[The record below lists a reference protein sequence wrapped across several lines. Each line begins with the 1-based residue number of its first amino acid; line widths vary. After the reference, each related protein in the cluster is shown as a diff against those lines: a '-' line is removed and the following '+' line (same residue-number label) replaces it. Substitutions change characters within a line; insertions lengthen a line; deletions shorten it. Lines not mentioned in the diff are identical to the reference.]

1 MEEDSARHS
10 SKSVVCMLCPQH
22 PANVFWKR
30 KGEPFELP
38 RGAPRACSA
47 SWGPVFGE
55 VSLER
60 VHEEDSRLYRMTGRL
75 KVGKEG
81 LRFRRRQSG
90 AEFSI
95 GSAAQPESFRVS
107 AWRCCHCCVSGL

>member
-30 KGEPFELP
+30 KGEPFELLP
-38 RGAPRACSA
+38 GAPRACSP

-55 VSLER
+55 VSVEQ
-60 VHEEDSRLYRMTGRL
+60 VHGEDSRPYRMTGRL
-75 KVGKEG
+75 KAGKEG
-81 LRFRRRQSG
+81 LRFRRRLSG
-90 AEFSI
+90 VEFSI
-95 GSAAQPESFRVS
+95 GLAAQPESFRVS
-107 AWRCCHCCVSGL
+107 